1 MMEKWN
7 IIKACD
13 YCYNVTDGTH
23 DSPKQK
29 DVGKHLITSKHIKE
43 NRIDFENAYRISEED
58 YKKIISRS
66 KVDQWDILISMIG
79 AYCGF
84 CYIESS
90 NQTDYAIKNV
100 GLFKVGDEVK
110 CRWLYYYLTSPQ
122 GKEQLSILRSG
133 SSQPYIPLGALR
145 NLEIPVP
152 NSQYME
158 SIVLILKSLDDKIDL
173 NRHINENLEQQAQTL
188 FKSWFVDFEPFKNA
202 KFVDSELG
210 KIPEGWKVVHADE
223 VYNINIGKT
232 PPRKERIWFSN
243 SESSNV
249 QWVSISDMGNC
260 GAFIGNSKEYLTE
273 DAINKF
279 NIIIVP
285 KDTILLSFKLTI
297 GRVAI
302 AQKELTTNEA
312 IARFYL
318 PYSQYREFT
327 YLTLKNYDYSKLG
340 STSSIATAVN
350 SKIIKG
356 MKILLPT
363 NEHIKNFST
372 IVKPIFDLMESY
384 SNEIDSLSEFR
395 DTLLPRLMSGELKIT
410 DIVDKSLNE

>member
-173 NRHINENLEQQAQTL
+173 NRRINENLEQQAQTL

-372 IVKPIFDLMESY
+372 LL
-384 SNEIDSLSEFR
+384 SN
-395 DTLLPRLMSGELKIT
+395 
-410 DIVDKSLNE
+410 KS

>member
-1 MMEKWN
+1 MEEWK

-29 DVGKHLITSKHIKE
+29 EVGKHLITSKHIKE
-43 NRIDFENAYRISEED
+43 NRIDFENAYKISEED

-84 CYIESS
+84 CCIESS
-90 NQTDYAIKNV
+90 TQTDYAIKNV
-100 GLFKVGDEVK
+100 GLFKIGDEIK

-133 SSQPYIPLGALR
+133 SSQPYISLGALR
-145 NLEIPVP
+145 NLDIPVP
-152 NSQYME
+152 STQYME
-158 SIVLILKSLDDKIDL
+158 STISILKSLDDKIEL
-173 NRHINENLEQQAQTL
+173 NRRINENLEQQAQAL
-188 FKSWFVDFEPFKNA
+188 FKSWFVDFEPFKDG

-210 KIPEGWKVVHADE
+210 MIPEGWKVLRADE
-223 VYNINIGKT
+223 VFNINIGKT
-232 PPRKERIWFSN
+232 PPRKESVWFSN
-243 SESSNV
+243 YEDSNIK
-249 QWVSISDMGNC
+249 WVSISDMGNC
-260 GAFIGNSKEYLTE
+260 GVFIGNSSEYLME
-273 DAINKF
+273 EAVNKF

-285 KDTILLSFKLTI
+285 KNTVLLSFKLTV

-302 AQKELTTNEA
+302 AKEELTTNEA

-318 PYSQYREFT
+318 PDFSYREFT
-327 YLTLKNYDYSKLG
+327 YLTLKNYDYAKLG

-356 MKILLPT
+356 MKILLP
-363 NEHIKNFST
+363 NDENIKMFNSIT
-372 IVKPIFDLMESY
+372 KPIFDLIESH
-384 SNEIDSLSEFR
+384 SNENDRLINLR
-395 DTLLPRLMSGELKIT
+395 DTLLPKLMSGEIKLSEIETKL
-410 DIVDKSLNE
+410 DE

>member
-173 NRHINENLEQQAQTL
+173 NRRINENLEQQAQTL

-302 AQKELTTNEA
+302 AKKELTTNEA

>member
-110 CRWLYYYLTSPQ
+110 CRWLYYYLKSPQ

-173 NRHINENLEQQAQTL
+173 NRRINENLEQQAQTL